1 MVHQKQKITQKIYI
15 SLMDKSV
22 DSVPYYVFNFLNSPS
37 PGVKY
42 LNLGLLIL
50 DNYKGRKSPKQLRF

>member
-1 MVHQKQKITQKIYI
+1 
-15 SLMDKSV
+15 MDKSV